1 MAALSRHLHD
11 NVSALRDSLRSDRS
25 ALEQSFLKHN
35 NAARLLA
42 AHTRLIDRYL
52 RRVWR
57 QLAMPGRI
65 ALVAVGGYGRCKL
78 YPKSDI
84 DLLILLDTE
93 SEKRLME
100 PLAIRLGEQTT
111 LAKSLVMAGHPP
123 DDALQQQ
130 LHQLVGMLWDIGLEV
145 GHSVRTVEQ
154 CMKES
159 ADITPPN
166 KTPPQHHPP
175 PPQQQTKK

>member
-1 MAALSRHLHD
+1 MAALHRQTHSPIGT
-11 NVSALRDSLRSDRS
+11 LRELLRSDRS

-35 NAARLLA
+35 NPARLLA
-42 AHTRLIDRYL
+42 AHTRLIDRHL

-78 YPKSDI
+78 YPISDI

-93 SEKRLME
+93 SEKLLME
-100 PLAIRLGEQTT
+100 PLAIRPGEQTT

-123 DDALQQQ
+123 DNALQQQ
-130 LHQLVGMLWDIGLEV
+130 LHQLISVLWDIGLEV
-145 GHSVRTVEQ
+145 GHSVRAVEQ

-159 ADITPPN
+159 AD
-166 KTPPQHHPP
+166 
-175 PPQQQTKK
+175 